1 VCFVYFV
8 LSLAFFDVG
17 PFIRCCRHAA
27 PLFNL
32 RRTVSAQLESEIPT
46 GPRQPLVSP
55 DVRSERVTAKN
66 RGAER
71 LHFSPEL
78 KSRQALLGIGV
89 YIALVVPFLRRTHGL
104 SRLDA
109 SKRYL
114 FVCNHV
120 SLLDGIMLGG
130 LCWRSG
136 CYPILVLGD
145 KAVWNASWIR
155 RFLSRHIAFLLERG
169 KLNPRRLQE
178 LQDFGKAANE
188 FHLIV
193 FPEGTRG
200 NGVNVG
206 PCQPGIYYIAQEA
219 RLPMVPVF
227 FENMQLVSTKT
238 GRFHAIGGLRKVEV
252 HFGQPISPDTYLQIP
267 REEFPDFVRRSIAT
281 AIPSA

>member
-1 VCFVYFV
+1 M
-8 LSLAFFDVG
+8 LSFDDGIV
-17 PFIRCCRHAA
+17 IRYCRTHF

-32 RRTVSAQLESEIPT
+32 RRNVSAQIESQLPT
-46 GPRQPLVSP
+46 GPRQRLVSP
-55 DVRSERVTAKN
+55 NVRSEQITDAKN
-66 RGAER
+66 PGIHR
-71 LHFSPEL
+71 LHFSREL
-78 KSRQALLGIGV
+78 KSRQALLGICV
-89 YIALVVPFLRRTHGL
+89 YLALAVPFLRRTHGL

-120 SLLDGIMLGG
+120 SLLDGILLGG

-145 KAVWNASWIR
+145 RAVWSASWIR
-155 RFLSRHIAFLLERG
+155 RLLSGPIAFLLERG

-178 LQDFGKAANE
+178 LQEFGKAASE

-227 FENMQLVSTKT
+227 FENMQFVSTKT
-238 GRFHAIGGLRKVEV
+238 GRFHPIGGLRKVEV
-252 HFGQPISPDTYLQIP
+252 HFGSPIPADNYLQIP

-281 AIPSA
+281 TLPSRSS